1 MTFMDSQKM
10 FEDLT
15 KQAEVLKKDL
25 IDLEQQFNM
34 KKEQFIRIQ
43 GALEA
48 LSLVNQK
55 ETEEEE

>member
-1 MTFMDSQKM
+1 MTPMDSQKM
-10 FEDLT
+10 FEDLS

-25 IDLEQQFNM
+25 VDLEQQFNM

-55 ETEEEE
+55 ETEEE

>member
-1 MTFMDSQKM
+1 MTLMNSQKM
-10 FEDLT
+10 FEDLSN
-15 KQAEVLKKDL
+15 QAEVLKKDL

-55 ETEEEE
+55 GTEE

>member
-1 MTFMDSQKM
+1 MTLMDSQKM
-10 FEDLT
+10 FEDLS

>member
-1 MTFMDSQKM
+1 MTLMDSQKM
-10 FEDLT
+10 FEDLS

-55 ETEEEE
+55 ETQEE

>member
-1 MTFMDSQKM
+1 MTLMDSQKM
-10 FEDLT
+10 FEDLSN
-15 KQAEVLKKDL
+15 QAEVLKKDL

-48 LSLVNQK
+48 LSLINQK
-55 ETEEEE
+55 EEEE

>member
-1 MTFMDSQKM
+1 MNSQKK
-10 FEDLT
+10 FEDLSN
-15 KQAEVLKKDL
+15 QAEVLKKDL

-48 LSLVNQK
+48 LSMVNNQ
-55 ETEEEE
+55 EAEE

>member
-1 MTFMDSQKM
+1 MALMDSQKM
-10 FEDLT
+10 FEDLSN
-15 KQAEVLKKDL
+15 QAEVLKKDL

-55 ETEEEE
+55 ETQE

>member
-1 MTFMDSQKM
+1 MTIMDSQKM
-10 FEDLT
+10 FEDLS

-55 ETEEEE
+55 ETEEE

>member
-1 MTFMDSQKM
+1 M
-10 FEDLT
+10 FDDLSN
-15 KQAEVLKKDL
+15 QAEVIKKDL
-25 IDLEQQFNM
+25 IDLEQQFIM

-55 ETEEEE
+55 EEVE

>member
-1 MTFMDSQKM
+1 MDSQKM
-10 FEDLT
+10 FDDLSN
-15 KQAEVLKKDL
+15 QAEVIKKDL
-25 IDLEQQFNM
+25 IDLEQQFIM

-55 ETEEEE
+55 EEVE

>member
-1 MTFMDSQKM
+1 MTLMDPQKM
-10 FEDLT
+10 FEDLSN
-15 KQAEVLKKDL
+15 QAEVLKKDL

-34 KKEQFIRIQ
+34 KKEQFIRIL

-55 ETEEEE
+55 EE

>member
-1 MTFMDSQKM
+1 MNSQKM
-10 FEDLT
+10 FEDLSN
-15 KQAEVLKKDL
+15 QEEVLKKDL
-25 IDLEQQFNM
+25 IYLEQQFNM

-55 ETEEEE
+55 GTEE

>member
-1 MTFMDSQKM
+1 MTLMNSQKM
-10 FEDLT
+10 FEDLSN
-15 KQAEVLKKDL
+15 QAEVLKKDL

-48 LSLVNQK
+48 LSLINQE
-55 ETEEEE
+55 ETEEQ

>member
-1 MTFMDSQKM
+1 MTLMNSQKM

-55 ETEEEE
+55 ETEEE

>member
-1 MTFMDSQKM
+1 MTLMNSQKM
-10 FEDLT
+10 FEDLSN
-15 KQAEVLKKDL
+15 QAEVLKKDL

-48 LSLVNQK
+48 LSLINQE
-55 ETEEEE
+55 ETEE

>member
-1 MTFMDSQKM
+1 MTLMDSQKM
-10 FEDLT
+10 FEDLS

-55 ETEEEE
+55 ETEE

>member
-1 MTFMDSQKM
+1 MTLMDSQKM
-10 FEDLT
+10 FEDLS

-55 ETEEEE
+55 ETEEYE

>member
-1 MTFMDSQKM
+1 MTLMNSQKM
-10 FEDLT
+10 FEDLSN
-15 KQAEVLKKDL
+15 QAEVLKKDL

-48 LSLVNQK
+48 LSMVNNQ
-55 ETEEEE
+55 EAEE

>member
-1 MTFMDSQKM
+1 MTLMDSQKM
-10 FEDLT
+10 FEDLSN
-15 KQAEVLKKDL
+15 QAEVLKKDL

-55 ETEEEE
+55 ETEE

>member
-1 MTFMDSQKM
+1 MTLMDSQKM
-10 FEDLT
+10 FEDLS

-34 KKEQFIRIQ
+34 KKEQFIRTQ

-55 ETEEEE
+55 ETEE

>member
-1 MTFMDSQKM
+1 M
-10 FEDLT
+10 FDDLSN
-15 KQAEVLKKDL
+15 QSEVLKKDL
-25 IDLEQQFNM
+25 IDLEHQFNM

-55 ETEEEE
+55 EEVE

>member
-1 MTFMDSQKM
+1 MTLMDSQKM

-25 IDLEQQFNM
+25 IDLEQQFNI

-55 ETEEEE
+55 ETEE

>member
-1 MTFMDSQKM
+1 MTLMNSQKM
-10 FEDLT
+10 FEDLSA
-15 KQAEVLKKDL
+15 QAEVLKKDL

-55 ETEEEE
+55 ETEEE

>member
-1 MTFMDSQKM
+1 MTLMDSQKM
-10 FEDLT
+10 FEDLSN
-15 KQAEVLKKDL
+15 QAEVLKKDL

-55 ETEEEE
+55 EEE

>member
-1 MTFMDSQKM
+1 MTLMDSQKM
-10 FEDLT
+10 FEDLSQ
-15 KQAEVLKKDL
+15 QAEVLKKDL
-25 IDLEQQFNM
+25 VDLEQQFNM

-55 ETEEEE
+55 ETEEE

>member
-1 MTFMDSQKM
+1 MTLMDSKKM
-10 FEDLT
+10 FEDLS

-48 LSLVNQK
+48 LSLVNQE
-55 ETEEEE
+55 ETEEE

>member
-1 MTFMDSQKM
+1 MALMDSQKM
-10 FEDLT
+10 FEDLSN
-15 KQAEVLKKDL
+15 QAEVLKKDL

-55 ETEEEE
+55 EEVK

>member
-1 MTFMDSQKM
+1 MALMDSQKM
-10 FEDLT
+10 FEDLS

-55 ETEEEE
+55 ETEE

>member
-1 MTFMDSQKM
+1 MPLMDSQKM
-10 FEDLT
+10 FEDLS

-55 ETEEEE
+55 ETEE

>member
-1 MTFMDSQKM
+1 MTLMDSQKM
-10 FEDLT
+10 FEDLSN
-15 KQAEVLKKDL
+15 QAEVLKKDL

-55 ETEEEE
+55 EEVK

>member
-1 MTFMDSQKM
+1 MTLMNSQKM

-55 ETEEEE
+55 ETEE

>member
-1 MTFMDSQKM
+1 MTLMDSQKM
-10 FEDLT
+10 FEDLS

-48 LSLVNQK
+48 LSLVNQE
-55 ETEEEE
+55 ETEEE